1 MKPFVITLA
10 FALSAMAFGQDRIS
24 VKDFGAKGDGIA
36 DDTAAIQKALDAFI
50 RGEAPLGRDRD
61 VKKLVERVITIE
73 NGAIREKHL
82 E

>member
-36 DDTAAIQKALDAFI
+36 DDTAAIQRALDAFC
-50 RGEAPLGRDRD
+50 GD
-61 VKKLVERVITIE
+61 KFTIATAT
-73 NGAIREKHL
+73 GAGVSRSW
-82 E
+82 